1 MRWRSRLQ
9 GKQRS
14 ARRRQDERTHAWKS
28 PKVWTAF
35 MVQTTLAEPGGKSWP
50 KHISIGPQE
59 ADGKVRPARL
69 IIQGKQ
75 APKTVEFNQRKSRLI
90 CISLCTSL
98 GRPLVRVR
106 WSLDFRKV
114 WRGVE
119 AMHRPRYAT
128 LAARPLKPFKLI
140 QHVF

>member
-90 CISLCTSL
+90 CISLCTSQTQENRAPHPAFL
-98 GRPLVRVR
+98 QSNTSPRQIRP
-106 WSLDFRKV
+106 
-114 WRGVE
+114 
-119 AMHRPRYAT
+119 
-128 LAARPLKPFKLI
+128 I
-140 QHVF
+140 